1 MADDRYRQTT
11 RPFDV
16 RCGKGNRTRSTASAN
31 SRRFASGSLAGLR
44 CFRMTAGKC
53 RASGIP
59 RSAQSGASFEADKEA
74 PVIFGHGGDHR
85 GDDRFPRGFKVR
97 ERDRLLRHAG
107 KAPFELFTVR

>member
-1 MADDRYRQTT
+1 
-11 RPFDV
+11 
-16 RCGKGNRTRSTASAN
+16 
-31 SRRFASGSLAGLR
+31 
-44 CFRMTAGKC
+44 MTAGKC

-107 KAPFELFTVR
+107 KAPFELFTVEVRLAGAAGRGENFGHGIVCG